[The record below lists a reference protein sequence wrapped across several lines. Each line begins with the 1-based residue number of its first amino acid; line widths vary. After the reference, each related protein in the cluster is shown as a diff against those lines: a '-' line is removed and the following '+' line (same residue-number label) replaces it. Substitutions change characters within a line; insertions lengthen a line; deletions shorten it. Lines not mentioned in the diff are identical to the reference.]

1 MKGRFSKKMSEKRN
15 GFIDEIRDWAK
26 KEEQAS
32 NETIKS
38 VIEGLPKDTA
48 NEVIE
53 IQEQFYEGINQI
65 EGRYCERPIKGI
77 YQIVKNAEG
86 KTDFVFPE
94 SIYAVKGENE
104 FEGIVERVFT
114 KRKRYK
120 SLPKNLND
128 ETLAKINKETG
139 HNFTRFELLLLAGY
153 VFVNTN
159 SDGTKSITCCEPA
172 VDFIEQDYLYTCRE
186 PIERSVIK
194 YYKFKDFDGKE
205 LDKEEIEKLVGIVMN
220 EIDNEKTV
228 DISQGD
234 QR

>member
-1 MKGRFSKKMSEKRN
+1 MSEKRN
-15 GFIDEIRDWAK
+15 SFMDEIRDWAK

-38 VIEGLPKDTA
+38 VIKGLPKDTA

-53 IQEQFYEGINQI
+53 IQEKFYEGINKI

-94 SIYAVKGENE
+94 TIYAVKGDNG
-104 FEGIVERVFT
+104 FKGIVERIFT

-120 SLPKNLND
+120 SIPENLND
-128 ETLAKINKETG
+128 ETLARINKETG
-139 HNFTRFELLLLAGY
+139 HNFTQFELLLLAGY
-153 VFVNTN
+153 VFVDTN
-159 SDGTKSITCCEPA
+159 SDETKSITCCKPA

-186 PIERSVIK
+186 PLESSFIK
-194 YYKFKDFDGKE
+194 NYKFTDSDGKE
-205 LDKEEIEKLVGIVMN
+205 LDGEEIKKLVELVMHEIEKK
-220 EIDNEKTV
+220 KTADV
-228 DISQGD
+228 NQVET
-234 QR
+234 R

>member
-1 MKGRFSKKMSEKRN
+1 MKGRFSEKMSEERN
-15 GFIDEIRDWAK
+15 NFMDEIREWAK

-32 NETIKS
+32 NESIKS
-38 VIEGLPKDTA
+38 VIDSLPKDTA
-48 NEVIE
+48 NKVIE
-53 IQEQFYEGINQI
+53 IQEQFYEGINKI

-77 YQIVKNAEG
+77 YQTVKTTEG

-94 SIYAVKGENE
+94 SIYALKGENE
-104 FEGIVERVFT
+104 FEGIVERIFT

-120 SLPKNLND
+120 SIPKELND

-153 VFVNTN
+153 VFVDTN
-159 SDGTKSITCCEPA
+159 SDETKSITCCKPA
-172 VDFIEQDYLYTCRE
+172 VDFIEQDYLYTYRE
-186 PIERSVIK
+186 PIERCFIEN
-194 YYKFKDFDGKE
+194 YKFTDSDGKE
-205 LDKEEIEKLVGIVMN
+205 LDKEETKRLVEKVMY

-228 DISQGD
+228 DISQED

>member
-1 MKGRFSKKMSEKRN
+1 MSEKRN
-15 GFIDEIRDWAK
+15 SFMDEIRDWAK

-32 NETIKS
+32 NETITS

-94 SIYAVKGENE
+94 SIYAVNGENE
-104 FEGIVERVFT
+104 FEGIVERIFT

-139 HNFTRFELLLLAGY
+139 HNFTRFEFLLLAGY
-153 VFVNTN
+153 VFVDTN
-159 SDGTKSITCCEPA
+159 SDETKSITYCKPA
-172 VDFIEQDYLYTCRE
+172 VDFIAPEY
-186 PIERSVIK
+186 IWMSVMTDNSNIK
-194 YYKFKDFDGKE
+194 KYKFTDSDGKE

-220 EIDNEKTV
+220 QIDNEKTV

-234 QR
+234 PR